1 MGIAPTL
8 QAVVASSGLCCSAVE
23 TGHPSTPLWQ
33 CATSARPPH
42 RWPGTSYTGLPRFNF
57 FQEGSS
63 LGKLNT
69 SVASSLASSLASIA
83 SYLGLYSLCSVHR
96 PLGLCFSILWALEFN
111 TLYPAPASGP
121 LFFNPLIPP
130 TGLEF
135 NTLAS
140 PPASGALLFNPL
152 IPPTGLE
159 FNTLASPPASGA
171 LFFNSLG
178 SGNQSS
184 GLSTGLWASVFQ
196 FSGLWKSILFPAHGT
211 LGLCFSILWALEFN
225 TLAYPPASGA
235 LLFNPLGSGIQYSV
249 PCTGL

>member
-1 MGIAPTL
+1 VGIAPTL

-69 SVASSLASSLASIA
+69 SVASVEPLLWGSSLASVA

-96 PLGLCFSILWALEFN
+96 PLDLCFSILWALEFN

-121 LFFNPLIPP
+121 LFFNTLGSGIQYSFPC
-130 TGLEF
+130 TGLWGSVFQYSGLWNSILWPSGPLGLCFSILWALEI
-135 NTLAS
+135 NTLS
-140 PPASGALLFNPL
+140 RPPASGPLFFNPL
-152 IPPTGLE
+152 
-159 FNTLASPPASGA
+159 
-171 LFFNSLG
+171 G
-178 SGNQSS
+178 SEIQYSVPC
-184 GLSTGLWASVFQ
+184 TGLWASVFQ
-196 FSGLWKSILFPAHGT
+196 FSGL
-211 LGLCFSILWALEFN
+211 
-225 TLAYPPASGA
+225 
-235 LLFNPLGSGIQYSV
+235 
-249 PCTGL
+249 